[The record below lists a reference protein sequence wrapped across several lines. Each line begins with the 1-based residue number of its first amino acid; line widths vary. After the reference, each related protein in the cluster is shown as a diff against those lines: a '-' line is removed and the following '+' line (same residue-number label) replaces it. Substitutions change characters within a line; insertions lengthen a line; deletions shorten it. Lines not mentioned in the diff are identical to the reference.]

1 MHTLPACRLLMTK
14 NRNYRNGS
22 YKARRK
28 LVIATLASAIKEP
41 HVQQKSMAS
50 SDALRR
56 SANIILCT

>member
-14 NRNYRNGS
+14 NRNGS

-41 HVQQKSMAS
+41 HVHQKSMAS